1 MLSMLDTVSG
11 LLYIQI
17 MAFEEKRAWMMGIV
31 SVITYAV
38 YVVVILGRWE
48 SGPLVDVPYVA
59 PVLWTIGSAIVTT
72 IVLHTVL
79 ATFSPEDADVKDQR
93 DREIG
98 RFGEHSGRSLVV
110 VGGMAAFVL
119 ALLDVDQFW
128 IANALYLAFALSGL
142 AECVAKVAAYRRG
155 FWPW

>member
-1 MLSMLDTVSG
+1 
-11 LLYIQI
+11 

-31 SVITYAV
+31 TVVAYAV

-48 SGPLVDVPYVA
+48 SGPLADVPYVA
-59 PVLWTIGSAIVTT
+59 PVLWTIGGAIVTT

-79 ATFSPEDADVKDQR
+79 ATFSPEDADVRDQR
-93 DREIG
+93 DREIT

-110 VGGMAAFVL
+110 LGGAGAFVM
-119 ALLDVDQFW
+119 ALVDVDQFW
-128 IANALYLAFALSGL
+128 IANALYLAFALSAV
-142 AECVAKVAAYRRG
+142 AECVAKVAAYRKG

>member
-1 MLSMLDTVSG
+1 
-11 LLYIQI
+11 

-31 SVITYAV
+31 TVIAYAV

-48 SGPLVDVPYVA
+48 SGPLVDVPYVG
-59 PVLWTIGSAIVTT
+59 PVLWSIGGAIVTT

-79 ATFSPEDADVKDQR
+79 STFSPEDADVKDQR
-93 DREIG
+93 DREIT
-98 RFGEHSGRSLVV
+98 RFGEHSGRSLAV

-119 ALLDVDQFW
+119 ALVDADQFW
-128 IANALYLAFALSGL
+128 IANVLYLAFALSAL
-142 AECVAKVAAYRRG
+142 AECVAKVAAYRKG